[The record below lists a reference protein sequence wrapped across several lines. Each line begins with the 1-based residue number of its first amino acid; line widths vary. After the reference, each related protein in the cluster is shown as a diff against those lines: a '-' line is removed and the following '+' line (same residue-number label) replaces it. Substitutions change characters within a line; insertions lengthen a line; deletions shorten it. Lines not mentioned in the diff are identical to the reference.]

1 MVADQNLSFEFPTS
15 ESFQAHVYSIRS
27 DAAEHLPA
35 SSTTM
40 RTWILDAYRAQK
52 EVMVEVLH
60 ATPGQVHITAD
71 VWTSP
76 NDIALLGV
84 PSSNGCGSPFN
95 SGHER

>member
-1 MVADQNLSFEFPTS
+1 VY
-15 ESFQAHVYSIRS
+15 VYSIRS

-60 ATPGQVHITAD
+60 ATPGQVHMTAD

-76 NDIALLGV
+76 NFTLEAWRDSRVLIGGAAYRG
-84 PSSNGCGSPFN
+84 
-95 SGHER
+95 